1 MENSSITVEDNAE
14 TELLAAL
21 LQRSVWDKVN
31 GLVSPSDFT
40 DPRHRHL
47 FEAIEAIERS
57 GKVADITTVVNRFA
71 KTFRLQDIGGR
82 EYVLAIAKKK
92 RRMSVDSAVA
102 SLRSRR
108 GASA

>member
-1 MENSSITVEDNAE
+1 MDNNTITVEDSAE

-21 LQRSVWDKVN
+21 LQRAVWDKVD
-31 GLVSPSDFT
+31 GLVSPSDFA
-40 DPRHRHL
+40 DSRHRRL

-71 KTFRLQDIGGR
+71 KTFSLQDIGGR

-92 RRMSVDSAVA
+92 RRMSVESAVA

>member
-1 MENSSITVEDNAE
+1 MDNNTITVEDSAE

-31 GLVSPSDFT
+31 DLVSPSDFT

-57 GKVADITTVVNRFA
+57 GKVADITTVVNRFV

-92 RRMSVDSAVA
+92 RRMSVESAVA

>member
-1 MENSSITVEDNAE
+1 MDNNTITVDDNAE

-21 LQRSVWDKVN
+21 LQRAVWHKVD
-31 GLVSPSDFT
+31 GLVEPSDFA
-40 DPRHRHL
+40 DSRHRHL
-47 FEAIEAIERS
+47 FEAIESIERS
-57 GKVADITTVVNRFA
+57 GKVADITTVVNRFV

-92 RRMSVDSAVA
+92 RRMSVESAEA

>member
-1 MENSSITVEDNAE
+1 MDNNINTVVDNAE

-21 LQRSVWDKVN
+21 LQRAVWDKVD
-31 GLVSPSDFT
+31 GLVSSSDFS

-47 FEAIEAIERS
+47 FEAIESIERS

-71 KTFRLQDIGGR
+71 KSFRLQDIGGR

-92 RRMSVDSAVA
+92 RRMSVESAVA